1 MTISEGIVISNT
13 EIHQNTVFI
22 KQRDI
27 ILTNDAWTVI
37 VNLDFSPY
45 EQTIAKLRDD
55 LFYIQKFKSPFVPV
69 NELNHI
75 EYILQKLEDEIIGF
89 RKILP
94 RLDNRR
100 AVLSAV
106 GSVLKWVF
114 GTATL
119 LDVDRLHEAI
129 DNMHKTEG
137 DIVHSVNHQMTYLKT
152 LDSAVKFN
160 TEAVETLSEKVKTI
174 ILDSNRWKDATGV
187 AIHWLNYT
195 IHNQSNTFMCVRQL
209 EFAILELKTMVKE
222 TLNSLDSTMTGKL
235 SMNLIPPTVL
245 RNILKNVTSYL
256 PDGYTLCASLQQN
269 NIDVFYE
276 FMDISVQNI

>member
-1 MTISEGIVISNT
+1 
-13 EIHQNTVFI
+13 
-22 KQRDI
+22 
-27 ILTNDAWTVI
+27 
-37 VNLDFSPY
+37 
-45 EQTIAKLRDD
+45 
-55 LFYIQKFKSPFVPV
+55 
-69 NELNHI
+69 
-75 EYILQKLEDEIIGF
+75 LEDEIIGF

-276 FMDISVQNI
+276 FMDISVLADRYSIKLVMLLPFKTFERHFYLYRVWQKNLTVFKTK